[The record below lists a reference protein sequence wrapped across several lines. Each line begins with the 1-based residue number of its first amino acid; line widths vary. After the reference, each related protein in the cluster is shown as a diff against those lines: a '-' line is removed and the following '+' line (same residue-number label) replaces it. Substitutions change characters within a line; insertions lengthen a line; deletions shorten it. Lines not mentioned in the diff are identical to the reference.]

1 MKSLDIL
8 NLNIHAGW
16 ILEAGQYRHTVITQ
30 LWLPEVRKASPN
42 RVLSIAN
49 TWVPRH
55 LELLGTLE
63 GGV

>member
-1 MKSLDIL
+1 VKSLDIL
-8 NLNIHAGW
+8 NLNIHTGW
-16 ILEAGQYRHTVITQ
+16 ILEAGQYRHTVIIQ

-42 RVLSIAN
+42 LALSIAN